1 MQPSTTVVLRSVM
14 RTVIRTTTRAL
25 LALALVAPVAAA
37 QTPRFRVKL
46 RAFPMEV
53 ALDTL
58 VFNKVKVGAPMGPT
72 FAALRDVYSE
82 LKLPKPTADSAN
94 GQLAVLRLVRTYTI
108 GNERMSVYFNCGT
121 GLTGANADTWRLTI
135 ALASYTQPAA
145 GDSTTVSTGI
155 VAQAED
161 MGGAS
166 KEPVMCGSTGLLETR
181 IATMVKERTSR

>member
-1 MQPSTTVVLRSVM
+1 MRPSTMGVPRATMRATLRA
-14 RTVIRTTTRAL
+14 TLRAL
-25 LALALVAPVAAA
+25 LALALVAPAAAA
-37 QTPRFRVKL
+37 QAPRYRVKL
-46 RAFPMEV
+46 RAFPMEI

-58 VFNKVKVGAPMGPT
+58 IFNKVKVGAPMGPT
-72 FAALRDVYSE
+72 FTALQQVYSE

-121 GLTGANADTWRLTI
+121 GLTGDNADSWRLTI
-135 ALASYTQPAA
+135 ALASYTHPAA

-181 IATMVKERTSR
+181 IGRMVQERTAR